1 MKLTNIEK
9 KENFQVE
16 LSITVEKDEFEAG
29 IQVAYNKIKGTV
41 NIPGFRK
48 GKAPRKMIEKLYGVE
63 VFYED
68 AIDHCYPTAV
78 DAACKEAGLEP
89 IAYIAITETD
99 VQDGELMFKIVL
111 QLKPELTV
119 KAYKGLEA
127 EKAAVEV
134 TDAEVLAELTKMAQR
149 NARQVTVER
158 AAKAGDSVNI
168 DFEGFANGVAFEGG
182 KAENY
187 ELMLGSG
194 TFIPGFEEQID
205 GHVAGDEFDVEV
217 TFPAEYQAEELAG
230 KPATFKCKLH
240 EVHEIQLPE
249 LDDEFAKDVSEFD
262 TLDEYKADLK
272 SKMTEMAAQNAERAF
287 EETLMGKLVEGL
299 EGEVPEV
306 MVEKEVDF
314 IVNDYAM
321 NIAMQSGMKFE
332 DYLSMSG
339 MNIDMFRSMFKAMA
353 ETRVK
358 TRLALEA
365 VVRAENIEV
374 SDEEVEAEYNK
385 MAEQYNMDVEAVKAQ
400 VSAAGLKMDLA
411 VAKATEFVKD
421 NAKAPKAKRTRKPAA
436 KKTTKK
442 AEAEEV
448 STEKAEDN
456 E

>member
-1 MKLTNIEK
+1 
-9 KENFQVE
+9 
-16 LSITVEKDEFEAG
+16 
-29 IQVAYNKIKGTV
+29 
-41 NIPGFRK
+41 
-48 GKAPRKMIEKLYGVE
+48 
-63 VFYED
+63 
-68 AIDHCYPTAV
+68 
-78 DAACKEAGLEP
+78 
-89 IAYIAITETD
+89 
-99 VQDGELMFKIVL
+99 MFKIVL